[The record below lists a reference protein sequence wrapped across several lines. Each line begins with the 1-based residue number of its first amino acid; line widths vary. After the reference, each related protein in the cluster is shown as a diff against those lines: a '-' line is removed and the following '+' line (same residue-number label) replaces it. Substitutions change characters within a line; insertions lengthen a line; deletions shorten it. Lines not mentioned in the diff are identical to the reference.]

1 MYKCEL
7 FATKYT
13 RKDIIYTQ
21 RYYKVERILYEEVT
35 YT

>member
-13 RKDIIYTQ
+13 RRDIMQ